1 MMVNHKGDLPDF
13 IMQLREDY
21 EDESIR
27 GTMRPKPLK
36 YNKSVAEHLCLK
48 RKRKAKDFFEVID
61 CLGLVARRHKK
72 SLMSYGDDF
81 EGRGLTVIYHYQE
94 DEEGETVTRYPLP
107 GYRKPPA
114 KLGIEWVMRSKF
126 NKMSLINLKDDTPTN
141 VNRATELGK
150 EELIA

>member
-36 YNKSVAEHLCLK
+36 YIKSVAERISLK
-48 RKRKAKDFFEVID
+48 RIRKAKNFFEVFD

-72 SLMSYGDDF
+72 SLMSYGD
-81 EGRGLTVIYHYQE
+81 GLGGGGFTYIYHYQE
-94 DEEGETVTRYPLP
+94 NGEGETVTQYPFG

-114 KLGIEWVMRSKF
+114 KLGIEWAMWS
-126 NKMSLINLKDDTPTN
+126 
-141 VNRATELGK
+141 
-150 EELIA
+150 